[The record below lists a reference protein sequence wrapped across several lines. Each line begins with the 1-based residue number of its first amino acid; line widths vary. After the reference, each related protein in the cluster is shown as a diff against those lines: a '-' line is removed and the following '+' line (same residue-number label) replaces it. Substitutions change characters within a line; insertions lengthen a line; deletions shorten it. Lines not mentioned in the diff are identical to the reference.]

1 LKKKNL
7 GTEASETTNHVQEP
21 FSFCSSV
28 TNGIGCEKRLENTG
42 NALGIIHLL
51 PEHPVLIIPPI
62 VATGAGSILEDFS
75 EKIKKREETYRRE
88 QQNTLFLESFVDTQ
102 FRVGI

>member
-1 LKKKNL
+1 MNR
-7 GTEASETTNHVQEP
+7 VQEP
-21 FSFCSSV
+21 FSFRGSI

-42 NALGIIHLL
+42 KALGIIHLL

-75 EKIKKREETYRRE
+75 EKIKKTYRKE
-88 QQNTLFLESFVDTQ
+88 QRNTLFLESFVDTQ
-102 FRVGI
+102 FRVGIPSPSRHLVTKLTL